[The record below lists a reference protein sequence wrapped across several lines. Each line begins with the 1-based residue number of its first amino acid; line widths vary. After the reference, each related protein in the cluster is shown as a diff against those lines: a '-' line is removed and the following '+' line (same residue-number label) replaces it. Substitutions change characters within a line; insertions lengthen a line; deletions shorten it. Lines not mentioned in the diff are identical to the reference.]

1 MNNFNLIFLST
12 LLLIYNVTYTQKACA
27 KTTFKGGIITQS
39 KSLHTKSPK
48 QRTDLIYDLK
58 SFDDSHLDIIIT
70 KKEAIRLERRIGI
83 GVPIDRVKLHIG
95 KTRREAINDI
105 ISDLNKYQDNTI
117 WPKWTEDAIPT
128 SFMDR
133 GIKSHHINCDEQSF
147 LLSLKKTWLEKLIS
161 SNTPQY
167 ERLAIFWLNHFSVNF
182 NMYKQTHS
190 FFTHLKLIRENSN
203 KNFLK
208 FLKNIFTDPAMI
220 VYLNN
225 EKSYAQNPNE
235 NFAREFFELFSI
247 GEGNYTEN
255 DIKNLAR
262 HLSGNSIN
270 FITEQFKLYPNK
282 QSSNI
287 YSAFGNKYKN
297 DKEFFQILKNH
308 PAFGELIASKF
319 YKEYVDLK
327 KPSSKDLA
335 YLVTYFKKHNFDI
348 SEMLR
353 GVLQLVSF
361 WENKLS
367 LVKSP
372 LELFYGTAR
381 TFNVSGNFKSEVPN
395 HYNLL
400 SLMQE
405 TGQYIFN
412 PPNIAGWPTGKEWL
426 SGQLLEKRIIYTSE
440 TFSNIFSKS
449 NEMSE
454 NKIFSKTID
463 HSYNKKLKHFFKSS
477 LDDQLSV
484 ETILLD
490 QIPSDFSTRR
500 YADITAFFY
509 NIKFLGK
516 KWDGIEI
523 RFGTDKNN
531 QKTYKQL
538 NRFSFYEGYS
548 SPDIISNWNKSW
560 FSDFRATRGI
570 SSSFPSGPK
579 TERFYQQN
587 ETTRKLLLNLLLSME
602 HVLKKERYYTRLY
615 TNHDA
620 KSFLSE
626 RITEVKKILKIN
638 EKSNPTKIFSYP
650 NYMTDGKDIGFQCG
664 IRRYGLNINNIIES
678 SFFNK
683 YFDLESLNKINVNL
697 SELLLPDLSLKIDN
711 NNYLKLLNHEGYQ
724 LK

>member
-133 GIKSHHINCDEQSF
+133 GIKSHRINCDEQSF

-353 GVLQLVSF
+353 GVLQLESF

-664 IRRYGLNINNIIES
+664 IRRYGFNINNIIES

>member
-1 MNNFNLIFLST
+1 
-12 LLLIYNVTYTQKACA
+12 
-27 KTTFKGGIITQS
+27 
-39 KSLHTKSPK
+39 
-48 QRTDLIYDLK
+48 
-58 SFDDSHLDIIIT
+58 
-70 KKEAIRLERRIGI
+70 
-83 GVPIDRVKLHIG
+83 
-95 KTRREAINDI
+95 
-105 ISDLNKYQDNTI
+105 
-117 WPKWTEDAIPT
+117 
-128 SFMDR
+128 
-133 GIKSHHINCDEQSF
+133 
-147 LLSLKKTWLEKLIS
+147 
-161 SNTPQY
+161 
-167 ERLAIFWLNHFSVNF
+167 
-182 NMYKQTHS
+182 
-190 FFTHLKLIRENSN
+190 
-203 KNFLK
+203 
-208 FLKNIFTDPAMI
+208 
-220 VYLNN
+220 
-225 EKSYAQNPNE
+225 
-235 NFAREFFELFSI
+235 
-247 GEGNYTEN
+247 
-255 DIKNLAR
+255 
-262 HLSGNSIN
+262 
-270 FITEQFKLYPNK
+270 
-282 QSSNI
+282 
-287 YSAFGNKYKN
+287 
-297 DKEFFQILKNH
+297 
-308 PAFGELIASKF
+308 
-319 YKEYVDLK
+319 
-327 KPSSKDLA
+327 
-335 YLVTYFKKHNFDI
+335 
-348 SEMLR
+348 
-353 GVLQLVSF
+353 
-361 WENKLS
+361 
-367 LVKSP
+367 
-372 LELFYGTAR
+372 
-381 TFNVSGNFKSEVPN
+381 
-395 HYNLL
+395 
-400 SLMQE
+400 MQE

-538 NRFSFYEGYS
+538 NRFNFYEGYS

-579 TERFYQQN
+579 TEKFYQQN

-615 TNHDA
+615 TNNDA